1 MPMVRFSGALA
12 VGMLALFF
20 CGLPQQTAAAPQY
33 PTLRL
38 YGSDYVDARAFASRH
53 GLTTTWLR
61 PGEKLRLQSRWTT
74 LDLEADSLEVLLND
88 LRLFLFEPVV
98 ARNGTLL
105 LSEGDV
111 ENTLRLILVP
121 ESAGA
126 APPLRTVAID
136 AGHGGSDPGNQN
148 TALKLKEKTFTL
160 DVAKRLGKLLSRQ
173 GFRVVMTRTRDRAV
187 PLEER
192 TAIAAKARADLFV
205 SIHFNSFKQSN
216 VQGSETY
223 LMTPR
228 GQRSSP
234 QAERDHRMVST
245 EFPSN
250 RYDNWNLL
258 LGYHV
263 HRQLVGTLKSTDRG
277 LKHFR
282 YSVLRTARC
291 PAVLVEAAFLS
302 NPSEGRKV
310 ASAKYRQQ
318 IADAVASGIK
328 AYAASLN
335 HIRARNGPSNH
346 ARVSAHVLEIAK
358 NAGSSMVARRPG
370 PPSL

>member
-1 MPMVRFSGALA
+1 MSLVRFSAALA
-12 VGMLALFF
+12 GGILALLVA
-20 CGLPQQTAAAPQY
+20 GLPHRTSAAQPY
-33 PTLRL
+33 PTVRL
-38 YGSDYVDARAFASRH
+38 YGTDYIDARAFASRH
-53 GLTTTWLR
+53 GLTTTWLQ
-61 PGEKLRLQSRWTT
+61 PGEKLRLHSRWTT
-74 LDLEADSLEVLLND
+74 LDLEVDSLEVLLND

-105 LSEGDV
+105 LSAGDV

-148 TALKLKEKTFTL
+148 RALKLKEKTFTL
-160 DVAKRLGKLLSRQ
+160 DVAKRLERLLTRE

-187 PLEER
+187 PLEKR
-192 TAIAAKARADLFV
+192 TDIAAKARADLFV
-205 SIHFNSFKQSN
+205 SIHFNSFTQSN

-223 LMTPR
+223 IMTPR
-228 GQRSSP
+228 GERSSP

-263 HRQLVGTLKSTDRG
+263 HRHLVGSLKSTDRG

-282 YSVLRTARC
+282 YSVLRTAPC
-291 PAVLVEAAFLS
+291 PAVLVEGAFLS
-302 NPSEGRKV
+302 NTTEGRKV
-310 ASAKYRQQ
+310 ASAKYRQR
-318 IADAVASGIK
+318 IADAIASGIK

-335 HIRARNGPSNH
+335 QMRARKG
-346 ARVSAHVLEIAK
+346 
-358 NAGSSMVARRPG
+358 
-370 PPSL
+370 